1 MGVVALYFIDYVVE
15 VCMVDSLHLH
25 YSLSYLLSGARSALP
40 MGVAPEAM
48 VGDHSK
54 IYIIF

>member
-1 MGVVALYFIDYVVE
+1 MGVVTLYFVDYVVE

-48 VGDHSK
+48 VG
-54 IYIIF
+54 YL